1 MSKPK
6 GSNGANEE
14 ILGIQA
20 MQFSPFNKPFK
31 EEIDVMAWENCT
43 FSGPHLCTFQEW
55 AEKLLYVSE
64 CLDGWLK
71 VQRVSLVCIGFAWTW
86 KRFTNTVLY

>member
-1 MSKPK
+1 MAFTVTFCK
-6 GSNGANEE
+6 
-14 ILGIQA
+14 A

-31 EEIDVMAWENCT
+31 EAIDVI
-43 FSGPHLCTFQEW
+43 FSGSAKSVVSLSSKFANHFPAKEW

-71 VQRVSLVCIGFAWTW
+71 VQRVEG
-86 KRFTNTVLY
+86 